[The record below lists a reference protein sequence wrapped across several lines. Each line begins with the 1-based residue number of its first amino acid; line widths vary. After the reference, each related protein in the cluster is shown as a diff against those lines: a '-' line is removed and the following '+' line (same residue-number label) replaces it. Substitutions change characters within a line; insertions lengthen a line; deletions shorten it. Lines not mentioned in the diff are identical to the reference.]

1 MTRSEKIAIIAL
13 AILSCFGCADSR
25 VQRSDEEAMM
35 MYRYCMEGMPPQWD
49 SRDVSAGL
57 DSKHVASVEQDSPL
71 QYRLNTALEDLS
83 SAARSVRGI

>member
-57 DSKHVASVEQDSPL
+57 DSKHVASVSASADSRR
-71 QYRLNTALEDLS
+71 QSRQHTECMQR
-83 SAARSVRGI
+83 AAWEEE